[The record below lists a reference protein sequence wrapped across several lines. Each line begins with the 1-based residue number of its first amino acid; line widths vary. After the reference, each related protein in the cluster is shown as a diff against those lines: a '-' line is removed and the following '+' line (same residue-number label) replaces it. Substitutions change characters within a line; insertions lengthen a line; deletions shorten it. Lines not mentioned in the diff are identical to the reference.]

1 MNFANFK
8 IVTLLRA
15 GFGTLLLFMLAIIF
29 LSVARFSSVGDTNN
43 KIITEDWVS
52 ASSASTIDSIA
63 REDAR
68 RTLALFILPDRAT
81 RAKSYEQIDADKKT
95 IDNALLTLNKYL
107 DSPEE
112 KALLEKIQ
120 ASRTAYSAS
129 FIKVA
134 ELIEADQRDQAAKMM
149 NEETSPALDA
159 LLTNIRALVDLQK
172 KVLENNGANAQHDI
186 QTSRI
191 EMIALGVIAL
201 LVSIG
206 LSYLIGRWITV
217 PLNQAVTVAQTVAA
231 GDLSSS
237 IDTNGKSETAQL
249 MQALKEMNDSLSRTV
264 GQVRLGT
271 ESISTAS
278 SQIASG
284 NMDLSGRTESQASAL
299 EQTASSMEQ
308 LTTTVKQN
316 VDNAQQ
322 ANHLVMSASDVAVKG
337 GEVVGKVVETMGS
350 IKESSRKIVDIIGVI
365 DSIAFQTNILALNAA
380 VEAARAGEQGR
391 GFAVVATEVRN
402 LAQRSASAAKEIK
415 GLIGDSVDKVDEG
428 SKLVDNAGMTM
439 NEIVTSVQHVA
450 DIMSEITSA
459 SQEQSAGIEQVNQAI
474 AQMDEMT
481 QQNAA
486 LVEQAAAAAQSM
498 QDQAKTL
505 LHAVSIF
512 KLSNNATT
520 RGSLPATTAKR
531 LPPKTSAAPTLPSPK
546 PAKAALAAPA
556 HGTKIN
562 APVALRNE
570 TKSEDWEEF

>member
-1 MNFANFK
+1 MNLANFK
-8 IVTLLRA
+8 IGTLLRG
-15 GFGTLLLFMLAIIF
+15 GFGMVLLFMLAIIF
-29 LSVARFSSVGDTNN
+29 MSVARLSSIGNANN
-43 KIITEDWVS
+43 KIITQDWAG
-52 ASSASTIDSIA
+52 ASSAGTVESLA

-68 RTLALFILPDRAT
+68 RTLALFILPDRAA
-81 RAKSYEQIDADKKT
+81 RAKSYEQIDSDKNT
-95 IDNALLTLNKYL
+95 IDNALAALGKYVTT
-107 DSPEE
+107 PEE
-112 KALLEKIQ
+112 KALIEKIQ
-120 ASRTAYSAS
+120 TSRMAYSAS

-134 ELIEADQRDQAAKMM
+134 ELIEADQRDQAEKMM
-149 NEETSPALDA
+149 NDETFPALDA
-159 LLTNIRALVDLQK
+159 LLHNIKELVDLQK
-172 KVLENNGANAQHDI
+172 QELETNGAIAQHDI
-186 QTSRI
+186 QSARLWI
-191 EMIALGVIAL
+191 IGLGVIAL
-201 LVSIG
+201 LASIA
-206 LSYLIGRWITV
+206 LSYQIARWISV
-217 PLNQAVTVAQTVAA
+217 PLIHAVEVAKTVAS
-231 GDLSSS
+231 GDLSSH
-237 IDTNGKSETAQL
+237 IDTNGKNETAQL
-249 MQALKEMNDSLSRTV
+249 LQALKEMNDSLSRTV

-271 ESISTAS
+271 ETIATAS

-284 NMDLSGRTESQASAL
+284 NMDLSSRTESQASAL
-299 EQTASSMEQ
+299 EQTASSMEE
-308 LTTTVKQN
+308 LTSTVKQN

-337 GEVVGKVVETMGS
+337 GEVVGQVVETMGS

-415 GLIGDSVDKVDEG
+415 ALIGDSVDKVDEG

-474 AQMDEMT
+474 TQMDEMT

-486 LVEQAAAAAQSM
+486 LVEQAAAAAKSM

-512 KLSNNATT
+512 KLADNAG
-520 RGSLPATTAKR
+520 RGKVSGQMPKR
-531 LPPKTSAAPTLPSPK
+531 LPPKLSAAPAIQKQQPTN
-546 PAKAALAAPA
+546 PAIGAPA
-556 HGTKIN
+556 QGTKIS
-562 APVALRNE
+562 APTPLRKN
-570 TKSEDWEEF
+570 TNTDDWEEF